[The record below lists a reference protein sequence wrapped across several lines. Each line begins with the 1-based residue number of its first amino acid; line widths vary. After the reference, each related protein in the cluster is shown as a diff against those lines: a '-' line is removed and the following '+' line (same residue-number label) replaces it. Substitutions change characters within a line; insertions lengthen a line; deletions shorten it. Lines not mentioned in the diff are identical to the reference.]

1 MTKQV
6 EAFEAYRARVL
17 RDAEFEAMERESE
30 AQEERLRAFN
40 FGKSVGRLE
49 SGKRPRLDLVALFFG
64 YLIGIATIAVM
75 TWIYAGRPLW
85 H

>member
-1 MTKQV
+1 MNET
-6 EAFEAYRARVL
+6 A
-17 RDAEFEAMERESE
+17 AERIGA
-30 AQEERLRAFN
+30 RLRAARTAR
-40 FGKSVGRLE
+40 GTTLVELAAATGISASTLSRLE